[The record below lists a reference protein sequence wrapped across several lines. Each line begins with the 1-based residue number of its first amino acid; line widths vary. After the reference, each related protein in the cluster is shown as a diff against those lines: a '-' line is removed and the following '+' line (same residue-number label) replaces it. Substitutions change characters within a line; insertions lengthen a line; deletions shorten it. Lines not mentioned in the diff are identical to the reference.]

1 MATPKITISFLMIG
15 AGIVLAICWFAG
27 AQTRGVLR
35 METREVIVR
44 RFSVVSSKPFN
55 EVESKIESGVGHP
68 DMTALMFRIKAA
80 KNEADLESAV
90 NSEVGPTGIMQFNK
104 FDLGEVL
111 RKEPGNNAQV
121 VRLLVGN
128 PLIMQKMVKFV
139 PDAGSYAPVTIL
151 IDQRRDGVHVSY
163 DTMASFLAPY
173 RNERALQVARNLDA
187 KIEAMIKSAAL

>member
-1 MATPKITISFLMIG
+1 MAAMSL
-15 AGIVLAICWFAG
+15 AVVLAVCLLAA
-27 AQTRGVLR
+27 AQTTKQIHR
-35 METREVIVR
+35 MTTHAVNVQ

-55 EVESKIESGVGHP
+55 EVESKIENGVGHP
-68 DMTALMFRIKAA
+68 NVAALLSKIKAA
-80 KNEADLESAV
+80 TNEADLESAV

-111 RKEPGNNAQV
+111 RKESGKNAQI

-128 PLIMQKMVKFV
+128 PLIMKEMVKSV

-151 IDQRRDGVHVSY
+151 IDQRADGVHVSY

-173 RNERALQVARNLDA
+173 NNEQALKVARDLDA
-187 KIEAMIKSAAL
+187 KIEALIKSAAF